1 MFLPSLLNALE
12 RKQFDQGNI
21 EVVSVLVGV
30 HPVREA
36 LKAGRALERVM
47 IAKGAGGARVQE
59 IVDLCRERK
68 IPVRFEER
76 SALDRAANGET
87 HQGVVAFGAASRYA
101 ELSDVTGS
109 AKLLVVLD
117 GVEDPHNLGA
127 IVRTANAAGA
137 AAVLIPERRA
147 AGLTETVA
155 KSAAGALE
163 YVPVVRI
170 GNVTRTLEDLKK
182 NGFWIYGLD
191 ERGTDSYDTV
201 EYATPSVIVLGGE
214 GKGLH
219 QLVRAHCDVLVRIPM
234 AGTIPSLNVSVAAGI
249 VLFEW
254 KRRNGVG

>member
-1 MFLPSLLNALE
+1 MSILA
-12 RKQFDQGNI
+12 
-21 EVVSVLVGV
+21 GV

-36 LKAGRALERVM
+36 LKAGRSIDRVLV
-47 IAKGAGGARVQE
+47 AKGAGGPRIQE
-59 IVDLCRERK
+59 IVDLCRTRN
-68 IPVRFEER
+68 IPVRFEQR
-76 SALDRAANGET
+76 SALDRSAGGET
-87 HQGVVAFGAASRYA
+87 HQGVVAFGAASQYA
-101 ELSDVTGS
+101 DLEDVASS
-109 AKLLVVLD
+109 AKLLIMLD

-137 AAVLIPERRA
+137 AAVMIPERRA

-163 YVPVVRI
+163 HVPVVRV

-182 NGFWIYGLD
+182 RGFWIYGLD
-191 ERGTDSYDTV
+191 ERGTENYDTV
-201 EYATPSVIVLGGE
+201 AFATPTVIVLGGE

-219 QLVRAHCDVLVRIPM
+219 QLVSAHCDVLVRIPM

-254 KRRNGVG
+254 KRRMA